1 MATTRKKEDLTTD
14 YNIIKDMTRDEKT
27 DLAKKLAKRANVR
40 LSNLEKKG
48 LDNDTWAYGKANRFL
63 NRQDRTRFFE
73 GKTYNSERELNRQLQ
88 ELTYFLNAK
97 SSTVRGI
104 KQMEKERYA
113 TFSKNHNLGKKHME
127 DYYTFLQSEQFG
139 LLRRTLDSESLFDD
153 LALALQ
159 QGVDIETLQQ
169 QYAEYTNSNITFEK
183 VQEQYKRAKWQL
195 AQTNGGNLLK

>member
-1 MATTRKKEDLTTD
+1 MANPRKKANLTTD
-14 YNIIKDMTRDEKT
+14 YNIIKDMTREEKV
-27 DLAKKLAKRANVR
+27 DLSKRLAKRANVR
-40 LSNLEKKG
+40 LSALEQKN
-48 LDNDTWAYGKANRFL
+48 LDNDTWAYGKANRYL
-63 NRQDRTRFFE
+63 KGQDRTRFFE
-73 GKTYNSERELNRQLQ
+73 GKKFDSERELNRQLQ

-104 KQMEKERYA
+104 KQMEKERYN

-139 LLRRTLDSESLFDD
+139 LLRRTLDSESIFDD

-159 QGVDIETLQQ
+159 QGVDIETLEK
-169 QYAEYTNSNITFEK
+169 QYAEYTNSNLTFEK
-183 VQEQYKRAKWQL
+183 VQEQYNRAKWQL